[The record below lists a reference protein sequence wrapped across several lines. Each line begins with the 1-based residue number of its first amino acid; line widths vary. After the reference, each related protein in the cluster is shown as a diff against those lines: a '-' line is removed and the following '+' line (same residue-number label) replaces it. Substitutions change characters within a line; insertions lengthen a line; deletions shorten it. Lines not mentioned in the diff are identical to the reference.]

1 VQFSKDPNSFQTR
14 TITLDAF
21 DAEQGR
27 VLITAGDK
35 PRLILGLNAYDGTN
49 TAAAS
54 FCYGIMNLSPEETI
68 LRRFTTANGMN
79 PFITL
84 TKSSSNF
91 GSSFTVHDPDYLAG
105 TSPKSNGVYPGMI
118 IPPGH
123 AFCVGNRGANMDGTI
138 IVNISTAEVE

>member
-1 VQFSKDPNSFQTR
+1 MNLSSDQNSFQTR

-27 VLITAGDK
+27 VLLTAGDN
-35 PRLILGLNAYDGTN
+35 PRLFLGLNAYDGTN

-68 LRRFTTANGMN
+68 LRRFTTVNGMN